1 MTDKAQKLLARLKRV
16 ILQKTAILMKENDRR
31 NLHVDLEAFLAFL
44 LQRATSAIEPILRA

>member
-31 NLHVDLEAFLAFL
+31 NLHVDLEAFLAFYYREL
-44 LQRATSAIEPILRA
+44 HQQ